1 MKLTGERPLEG
12 KTPPA
17 LLALHEA
24 GYREVIA
31 RLGAGRVL
39 DVGCGVGDY
48 SQRLA
53 GDGRSVIGVDYDP
66 ATAGEA
72 ARLHPEL
79 CTVAGDGACVPLR
92 AASVDYACSSHLI
105 EHFHDPEPHVAEM
118 ARMLTDRGIAFVI
131 TPNAPAD
138 FENPYHVH
146 LFEPAELQTM
156 LARHFHEVEV
166 LGLDGD
172 AVVKADFER
181 RRRLGRALLRID
193 IFDLRRR
200 LPRRWYEAF
209 HATGRRVVYPFVN
222 RRARREP
229 PVQAAQFRTAAAI
242 DPTTLVLFA
251 VASRPRRDRPVE
263 A

>member
-1 MKLTGERPLEG
+1 MRLTGERPLAG
-12 KTPPA
+12 KTPPG

-31 RLGAGRVL
+31 RLRGGRVL
-39 DVGCGVGDY
+39 DLGCGIGDY

-66 ATAGEA
+66 TTAQAA
-72 ARLHPEL
+72 ARRHPQL
-79 CTVAGDGACVPLR
+79 RTVAGDGAHVPLR
-92 AASVDYACSSHLI
+92 SASVHYACSSHLI
-105 EHFHDPEPHVAEM
+105 EHFLDPEPHVAEM
-118 ARMLTDRGIAFVI
+118 ARTLTDDGTAFVI

-146 LFEPAELQTM
+146 LFEPGELHDM
-156 LARHFHEVEV
+156 LARHFHVVEV

-172 AVVKADFER
+172 EVVKADFER
-181 RRRLGRALLRID
+181 RRRLGRALLRVD
-193 IFDLRRR
+193 VFELRRR
-200 LPRRWYEAF
+200 LPRRWYEAL
-209 HATGRRVVYPFVN
+209 HATGRRLVYPLVN
-222 RRARREP
+222 RRAGREV
-229 PVQAAQFRTAAAI
+229 PVEADRFRTVNAI

-251 VASRPRRDRPVE
+251 VAARPRRQAE